1 MKIIISG
8 HNGFV
13 GKHLIRN
20 LKKNAIE
27 SPIEKLTRS
36 DFLDLKKLI
45 KKISPNDIV
54 IHLAAVNR
62 DIDSKSL
69 IKKNN
74 EINNQL
80 YKALNSINFK
90 GKLFFSSSTQESQKT
105 VYGKIKQQA
114 RIKFKEQSKLLGYKF
129 HGLIIP
135 NLFGPFCQPNY
146 NSFVATFSNQIL
158 EGIEPK
164 VNEDNTINLL
174 YIDDLINMI
183 IDLISSK
190 TEDIKFHNVSR
201 IKVGEVLQK
210 LKNYY
215 KIYINKGDFPALESN
230 FEIQLFNT
238 FRSYIN
244 YNEFF
249 PKKYKSFHDNRGT
262 FFELN
267 RTLSESQSSFSITN
281 KGQIRGQ
288 HYHSRKIE
296 RFSVVKGKAKLIIR
310 EILSR
315 NKIEYI
321 LDGENPSYVDIPI
334 WYTHSLEN
342 IGKDELITFFC
353 INEHFSDANH
363 DTYPEIV

>member
-1 MKIIISG
+1 
-8 HNGFV
+8 
-13 GKHLIRN
+13 
-20 LKKNAIE
+20 
-27 SPIEKLTRS
+27 
-36 DFLDLKKLI
+36 
-45 KKISPNDIV
+45 
-54 IHLAAVNR
+54 
-62 DIDSKSL
+62 
-69 IKKNN
+69 
-74 EINNQL
+74 
-80 YKALNSINFK
+80 
-90 GKLFFSSSTQESQKT
+90 
-105 VYGKIKQQA
+105 
-114 RIKFKEQSKLLGYKF
+114 
-129 HGLIIP
+129 
-135 NLFGPFCQPNY
+135 PNY

-321 LDGENPSYVDIPI
+321 LDG
-334 WYTHSLEN
+334 
-342 IGKDELITFFC
+342 
-353 INEHFSDANH
+353 
-363 DTYPEIV
+363 